1 VVRLE
6 LAIVLG
12 LVQGSGLCFGL
23 GLGYWLNYGEG

>member
-23 GLGYWLNYGEG
+23 GYWLNYGEG